1 MEDDKIKVLDARL
14 PKEEQEKPEF
24 IKALK
29 EKKFKYQVEVKIGNK
44 IRFMYGNDPVPL
56 EMYAKAI
63 GATILKTVK
72 LNE

>member
-1 MEDDKIKVLDARL
+1 MEDDKIKVLDVKM

-24 IKALK
+24 LKSLK
-29 EKKFKYQVEVKIGNK
+29 EQNFKYQVKVKIGNK

-72 LNE
+72 LHD